1 MQPKKIKKVPPKKLA
16 ESSSEESEQE
26 NDALCIY
33 CSEPYGN
40 SVEGEGWI
48 QCSRC
53 PQWAHDACAGI
64 DENAWDDFICDLGTF
79 QCKKNKDGVDFRHF
93 RKCRHVENISFEHGA
108 VDYSRLPILI
118 LKRFCEIR
126 KFLTNR
132 LRESP
137 CIYLNLEA

>member
-53 PQWAHDACAGI
+53 PQWTHDACAGI

-79 QCKKNKDGVDFRHF
+79 QCKKTKMAS
-93 RKCRHVENISFEHGA
+93 ISGISES
-108 VDYSRLPILI
+108 VTM
-118 LKRFCEIR
+118 LKIFH
-126 KFLTNR
+126 
-132 LRESP
+132 
-137 CIYLNLEA
+137 LNMEQSIIVGYQF